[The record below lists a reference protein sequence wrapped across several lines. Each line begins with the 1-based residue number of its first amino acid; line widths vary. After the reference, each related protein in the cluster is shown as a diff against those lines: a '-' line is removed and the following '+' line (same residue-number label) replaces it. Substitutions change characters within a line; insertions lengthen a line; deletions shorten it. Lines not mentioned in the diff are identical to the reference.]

1 MAVAGLS
8 TIGVQL
14 GYAVETTAGTRP
26 TTGYKEL
33 TRINSIG
40 GVTVDLEQIDA
51 SALIDKTTKN
61 IAGRGSV
68 GDWSVTVNVTNDTI
82 AEWQGVKD
90 AADEGKTADKG
101 LWFEIIHPQI
111 TDGYFVKAELP
122 DVLPWSDTSQ
132 NELLTM
138 EISLT
143 VAEVLGYATKVSFQ

>member
-68 GDWSVTVNVTNDTI
+68 GDWSVTVNVTI

-143 VAEVLGYATKVSFQ
+143 VAEVEGYATKVSFQ